1 MEEKINKIFV
11 FLFLLLFSFK
21 IYGLELN
28 SEKYILYNLNED
40 EILLEKDSHIETDIA
55 SLTKI
60 MTILL
65 AVEHTDDYSKEVTI
79 SKEMLDGI
87 TWDVAVVG
95 FKKGEKVTY
104 DDILYG
110 AMLESGADATN
121 AIAYLVSG
129 SKDEFVKKMNEKAKE
144 LNLQNTSFANV
155 VGLYDKNNYSSAYD
169 MAQLLK
175 YALQIPK
182 YKELFET
189 KTYKLST
196 GKTIKSTL
204 IQYSNEDTS
213 IITGSKTG
221 YIKAAGRCLASTATV
236 DDVNYLLITLN
247 ARANDKA
254 IHIKDSLKV
263 YNYYKD
269 NYGYHSLVNE
279 NDLVVTLE
287 TKYSKEKEIDIYSQI
302 NKKYFYDNS
311 FDKSKVTF
319 EYNGLEEVSYF
330 TEKGT
335 KLGDVKIKYDGELVD
350 TFELIYNEEL
360 TFSLTSLFLTH
371 IVEVVLLLG
380 IIVFIKRR

>member
-1 MEEKINKIFV
+1 MEKKINKLFI

-40 EILLEKDSHIETDIA
+40 KILLEKDSHVETDIA

-65 AVEHTDDYSKEVTI
+65 GVEYTNDYNKEVTI
-79 SKEMLDGI
+79 TKEMLDGI
-87 TWDVAVVG
+87 AWDVAVVG

-129 SKDEFVKKMNEKAKE
+129 SKEEFVKKMNEKAKE

-189 KTYKLST
+189 KTYKLTT

-204 IQYSNEDTS
+204 IQYSSEDTS

-254 IHIKDSLKV
+254 IHIKDSLII

-269 NYGYHSLVNE
+269 NYGYHSIVNE
-279 NDLVVTLE
+279 NDLVVTLN

-311 FDKSKVTF
+311 FDKSKVTL
-319 EYNGLEEVSYF
+319 EYNGLEEVSFF

-335 KLGDVKIKYDGELVD
+335 KLGDVNVKYDGELID
-350 TFELIYNEEL
+350 SFELIYNEEL
-360 TFSLTSLFLTH
+360 TFSLTSLIITH

-380 IIVFIKRR
+380 IIAFLIRR